1 MKSTLEF
8 NLQRVRNKVGE
19 ITLKVLTT
27 QELLSI
33 KAVLNGKMHWLEEF
47 TYKFFVKVIFPIET
61 TS

>member
-19 ITLKVLTT
+19 ITLKVLAT
-27 QELLSI
+27 QEFLSI
-33 KAVLNGKMHWLEEF
+33 KAVPNGKMHWLGEF